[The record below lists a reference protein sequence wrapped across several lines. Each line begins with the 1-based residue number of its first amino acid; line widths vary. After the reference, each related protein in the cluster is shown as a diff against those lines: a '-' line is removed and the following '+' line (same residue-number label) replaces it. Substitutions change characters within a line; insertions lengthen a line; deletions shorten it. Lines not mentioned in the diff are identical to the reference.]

1 MVEEMTC
8 IISFDGDGSYPFEI
22 GNVFV
27 INGDIYAVESDLKTK
42 PITKDHH
49 DITLKK
55 VWKNEI

>member
-1 MVEEMTC
+1 MTC